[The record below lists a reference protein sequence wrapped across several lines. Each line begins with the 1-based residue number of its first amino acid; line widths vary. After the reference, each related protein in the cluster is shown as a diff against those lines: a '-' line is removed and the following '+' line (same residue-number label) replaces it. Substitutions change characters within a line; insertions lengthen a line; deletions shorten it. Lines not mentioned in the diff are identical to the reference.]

1 MKTRLL
7 IIIGIIGIV
16 GLQGIPQAFAE
27 PFVSDDNLI
36 DNLKKNRLPI
46 GQGIYMDFIFFLVV
60 LGGGIGGIIFAI
72 KRKRK

>member
-7 IIIGIIGIV
+7 IIFGIIGIV

-46 GQGIYMDFIFFLVV
+46 GQDIYMDFTFFLVV